1 MEIKLKFAFLT
12 LLVILFQSCLKVIG
26 VLITGSLSF
35 LSETVDTLT
44 DILFVSVSLYSLYV
58 SQKPADYEHM
68 YGHSKIDSISGLIQ
82 GIILVNIYVIL
93 IYNAIRIIFSGNF
106 EVLNPETG
114 IVLLIISFLVNFIF
128 SRFLISQGRRQ
139 ISLTLKIQGLNL
151 FQDSLRA
158 IIVLLSF
165 SFAYFNITFLDPI
178 LSIGLSVW
186 IIYGAFKLAKGG
198 VKELT
203 DTNPVSSIIIE
214 NLRQEIFALDHVIG
228 LHDLKIRASG
238 KTLFIEVHL
247 SVEDHISIVHANEII
262 KSIRTTS
269 EKIFPLYKVECVVE
283 MNPLASEKSLGEG
296 LINLIYSM
304 KIDYPDIIN
313 IKDLNVFRL
322 ENEYFISLIV
332 IVNDSLSL
340 TEAHK
345 ISSKF
350 ESEIKKQATYISRVI
365 THIEGQNYENKM
377 TANQIKCDDV
387 GPEMLQQITDV
398 VEFILK
404 RHSNVK
410 GYHGLEFWAT
420 LDACILELHVFFDG
434 SLNIAEIHKYI
445 TELEEEI
452 RENLGIDNLN
462 TIILHSEPLEGRT
475 NGKIF
480 KEIKDN

>member
-1 MEIKLKFAFLT
+1 MDIKLKFAFLT

-35 LSETVDTLT
+35 LSETVDTIT
-44 DILFVSVSLYSLYV
+44 DILFVSITLYSLYV

-68 YGHSKIDSISGLIQ
+68 YGHSKIDSISGVIQ
-82 GIILVNIYVIL
+82 GIILMNIYIIL

-106 EVLNPETG
+106 EVLNPEIG
-114 IVLLIISFLVNFIF
+114 LILLIVSFFVNFFF
-128 SRFLISQGRRQ
+128 SRILISQGRRQ
-139 ISLTLKIQGLNL
+139 NSLTLKIQGLNL

-158 IIVLLSF
+158 IIVLVSF

-178 LSIGLSVW
+178 LSVSLSVW

-198 VKELT
+198 VKELA
-203 DTNPVSSIIIE
+203 DTNPASSIITE
-214 NLRQEIFALDHVIG
+214 KLRQEIFSLEHVIG

-238 KTLFIEVHL
+238 KILFIEVHL

-262 KSIRTTS
+262 KSIRTIS
-269 EKIFPLYKVECVVE
+269 ERNFPLYKVECVVE

-313 IKDLNVFRL
+313 IKDLNVFSL
-322 ENEYFISLIV
+322 ENEYFISLVV
-332 IVNDSLSL
+332 IVNNSLSL
-340 TEAHK
+340 AEAHR
-345 ISSKF
+345 ISSYF

-365 THIEGQNYENKM
+365 THIESQYYENKM
-377 TANQIKCDDV
+377 IANQIKCDDV
-387 GPEMLQQITDV
+387 GPEMLQQITEV
-398 VEFILK
+398 VEIVLK
-404 RHSNVK
+404 RHSKVK

-420 LDACILELHVFFDG
+420 LDSCILELHVFFEG
-434 SLNIAEIHKYI
+434 SMNIAEIHKYV

-452 RENLGIDNLN
+452 REELGIDNLD
-462 TIILHSEPLEGRT
+462 TIFLHSEPSEGRPD
-475 NGKIF
+475 GIIF
-480 KEIKDN
+480 EEIKDS